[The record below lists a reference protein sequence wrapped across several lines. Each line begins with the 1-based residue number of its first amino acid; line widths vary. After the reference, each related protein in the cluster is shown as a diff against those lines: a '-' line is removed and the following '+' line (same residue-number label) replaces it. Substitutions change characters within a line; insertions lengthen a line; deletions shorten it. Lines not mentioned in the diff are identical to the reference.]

1 MTDVRKEVQR
11 KVLDGELYREVTETE
26 EKLRSSSEYD
36 LRDAD
41 ERRFAILCWA
51 IEQSAQGTVGTCTT
65 LNGIRLALR
74 KLRQEGEVG

>member
-11 KVLDGELYREVTETE
+11 KVLDGHLYREVTETE

-41 ERRFAILCWA
+41 TRRFAILCWA
-51 IEQSAQGTVGTCTT
+51 IQESAQGTVGSAVT
-65 LNGIRLALR
+65 LYGIRLALR
-74 KLRQEGEVG
+74 KLRQEGEVD